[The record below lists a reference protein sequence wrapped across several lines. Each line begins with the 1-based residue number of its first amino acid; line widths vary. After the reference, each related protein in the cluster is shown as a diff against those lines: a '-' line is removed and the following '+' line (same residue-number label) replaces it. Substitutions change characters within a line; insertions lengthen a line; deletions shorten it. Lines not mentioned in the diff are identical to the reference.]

1 MEGNLLSTY
10 SKQIKLLFTQL
21 TTLTNWHFDG
31 KVGKFNTFSC
41 GPYVKSECI
50 LDCSSLA
57 RFSTA
62 LGDTSIVTR
71 EQWDEE
77 FFRLPNQGSGKTLTR
92 LCMFE
97 QDIELIN
104 WEHSLRI
111 QWKRITEKETLIVQS
126 TSMHPVYKSSPT
138 ARHNDSLFLLKQLE
152 NEQIHL
158 TYIGLIDV
166 SKMILQCEALV
177 SNVARFHQ
185 IYDAWKCPN
194 CSQVVPAHELECRNC
209 KLERYRRCPDKKCYR
224 EQRAKAT
231 MCEACGLK
239 L

>member
-10 SKQIKLLFTQL
+10 TKQIKLLFTQL
-21 TTLTNWHFDG
+21 TTLSNWHFDG
-31 KVGKFNTFSC
+31 RVGKFNTFSC
-41 GPYVKSECI
+41 APYVKLECI
-50 LDCSSLA
+50 FDNCSLA
-57 RFSTA
+57 HFSTA

-77 FFRLPNQGSGKTLTR
+77 FRSEKRTLIR

-104 WEHSLRI
+104 WNHSLRI
-111 QWKRITEKETLIVQS
+111 QWKRISENETLIVQS

-152 NEQIHL
+152 NKQIYL
-158 TYIGLIDV
+158 TYIGIVNV

-177 SNVARFHQ
+177 NNAPRYHQ
-185 IYDAWKCPN
+185 IYDSWKCPN

-209 KLERYRRCPDKKCYR
+209 KLERYRRCADKHCFR

-231 MCEACGLK
+231 VCEACGLK